1 MAADDKQG
9 SWWQT
14 VPGVITAVATL
25 LGALTGLIIALNQAG
40 LLRGSSPATKR
51 PLPESRMVEK
61 PAQTA
66 TLPSVTGVPVADAKQ
81 VLRSLGFTY
90 IREVRKFSAA
100 VPGTVIEQVPN
111 PGTNLPVDQLVNLM
125 VAAHPRSASLG
136 QEFTGIW
143 EEGLPLAPQDRGHPT
158 WLKLLQN
165 GSELTIWISY
175 TGSFTGPAF
184 GHALVNGSQATWTL
198 PQSCAQRFQHRGYD
212 YDNPGSNTFTLRLDG
227 SILWYE
233 AQTRWTSPCDGHSV
247 GTETVRKRL
256 QRARAEG

>member
-1 MAADDKQG
+1 MAADDKQT

-25 LGALTGLIIALNQAG
+25 LGALTGLVIALNQAG
-40 LLRGSSPATKR
+40 LLRGSSPSTKQ
-51 PLPESRMVEK
+51 PQPESSMVEN
-61 PAQTA
+61 PARTA
-66 TLPSVTGVPVADAKQ
+66 RLPSVTGVPVVEAKQ

-90 IREVRKFSAA
+90 VREVRKFSTA

-125 VAAHPRSASLG
+125 VAAHPPLASLG
-136 QEFTGIW
+136 QEFAGRW
-143 EEGLPLAPQDRGHPT
+143 EEIPPLVPQDKGHPM

-165 GSELTIWISY
+165 GSELTVWISY

-184 GHALVNGSQATWTL
+184 GQALISGNQATWTL
-198 PQSCAQRFQHRGYD
+198 PQGCAPRFQHAGFN
-212 YDNPGSNTFTLRLDG
+212 YDNPGSNTFLLRLDG

-233 AQTRWTSPCDGHSV
+233 VQTRWTSPCDGHSV
-247 GTETVRKRL
+247 GTETERKRL
-256 QRARAEG
+256 QRARG